1 MLFQQAKGLL
11 SNPNSGQEIE
21 MPCASARSRVTVEPA
36 LPGPPMRLGRST
48 YALRSRLPVNGALG
62 AWRGAVIGW
71 DAAGDLAPAS
81 ATLAPGQGQQPTA
94 ALDSRAVAKPPF
106 PEHSQCLNP
115 IVRD

>member
-1 MLFQQAKGLL
+1 M
-11 SNPNSGQEIE
+11 
-21 MPCASARSRVTVEPA
+21 
-36 LPGPPMRLGRST
+36 
-48 YALRSRLPVNGALG
+48 
-62 AWRGAVIGW
+62 IGW